1 MASIPFIHST
11 TIVLSLTSYHK
22 PRDVLRVGNTRMNT
36 TVEKYGFTHLLVG
49 GTDHNAASRQR
60 LEMIQME
67 VHAMK

>member
-1 MASIPFIHST
+1 M
-11 TIVLSLTSYHK
+11 
-22 PRDVLRVGNTRMNT
+22 PRDVLRVGNTHMNT

-49 GTDHNAASRQR
+49 ETDHNAVSRQR